1 MQNLKSKTKE
11 GVEIEIIIS
20 DNAEKSGFKIGNAT
34 DLEMILINKNN
45 EKYQADVFL
54 KSGWT
59 NSELQELI
67 TTTILNCE
75 SQVKSIK
82 ATIKGVVSQN

>member
-1 MQNLKSKTKE
+1 MQSLKQKTKE

-20 DNAEKSGFKIGNAT
+20 DNAEKSGFKIGHAT
-34 DLEMILINKNN
+34 DLEMILTDKNN
-45 EKYQADVFL
+45 DRYQADVFL

-59 NSELQELI
+59 NSELQEII
-67 TTTILNCE
+67 TITILNCE
-75 SQVKSIK
+75 TKVKAIK